1 MGLKFHPELDDFVS
15 WPVLVFAGVFYLLSI
30 VVLKEFMQSRE
41 KYTLAGFMRLYNAAQ
56 VVLCA
61 YMIYG
66 FARESFAFPNVFGI
80 NSDFTAGTEWFVF
93 VHYASKYL
101 DFFDTWIMILKK
113 NYRQLSFLHVYHHA
127 SILLVWG
134 GLLNLG
140 QGNGTAYFGAAIN
153 SVIHLIMYSHYLY
166 TSFGLVNPFKKF
178 ITQAQLIQ
186 FGLCLL
192 HAVLAVAFEEK
203 LNARLAWVQ
212 FAYHISMLVLFLNF
226 YEKTYKAPAGAGKP
240 AKADA
245 TAAPAAEVTA
255 AAEATPTATRR
266 TLAGWVGRAGRPRA
280 DGDGCAAWGGF
291 PSRHPRDPHEQ
302 GGLGR
307 RGGRHSAG
315 RMFPHP
321 SRPQPSA

>member
-41 KYTLAGFMRLYNAAQ
+41 KYTLAGFMRLYNTAQ

-61 YMIYG
+61 YMIFG
-66 FARESFAFPNVFGI
+66 FARSSFAFPNVFGI
-80 NSDFTAGTEWFVF
+80 NSNFTADTEWFVF

-113 NYRQLSFLHVYHHA
+113 NYRQLSFLHIYHHA

-178 ITQAQLIQ
+178 ITQAQLTQ

-192 HAVLAVAFEEK
+192 HAVLAVTFEEK
-203 LNARLAWVQ
+203 LNAHLAWVQ

-226 YEKTYKAPAGAGKP
+226 YEKTYKAPAGAGKSS
-240 AKADA
+240 KAE
-245 TAAPAAEVTA
+245 AAPVPIAQVTA
-255 AAEATPTATRR
+255 TEATPTATRR
-266 TLAGWVGRAGRPRA
+266 T
-280 DGDGCAAWGGF
+280 F
-291 PSRHPRDPHEQ
+291 TSR
-302 GGLGR
+302 
-307 RGGRHSAG
+307 
-315 RMFPHP
+315 
-321 SRPQPSA
+321 